1 MKDTRKVT
9 DKEARNK
16 VVAKTEKAV
25 PKKLVVKEKTSRA
38 TGKPI
43 VEKPKSKVKRPRKAP
58 TKEVVGAVE
67 KSVPIPEDKPKGKY
81 PLDSMGPGES
91 FLVQCAPKNAKR
103 IRLSIMG
110 ATRRVSAKM
119 GAEFLVQ
126 VRSEENGVRC
136 WRTDNIDA
144 LVEREPIPL
153 TETVSPDGVTPALA
167 LTPPGDFKLPI

>member
-1 MKDTRKVT
+1 MTT
-9 DKEARNK
+9 DKEK
-16 VVAKTEKAV
+16 KETPKKAV
-25 PKKLVVKEKTSRA
+25 TKKAADKKVSRA

-43 VEKPKSKVKRPRKAP
+43 VEKSKSKAKPPRRAP

-110 ATRRVSAKM
+110 ASRRVSTKT
-119 GAEFLVQ
+119 GTEFLVQ
-126 VRSEENGVRC
+126 IRPEEGGVRC
-136 WRTDNIDA
+136 WRTTPEKPQEKPIVLSESA
-144 LVEREPIPL
+144 EVEVVDSTPGPAP
-153 TETVSPDGVTPALA
+153 VASP
-167 LTPPGDFKLPI
+167 FKLPIP